1 MEKKQFYKMG
11 ETVRNGEREGVLI
24 RSAFAVGVWVS
35 TDDFN
40 RISDETVE
48 FTSDG
53 VAPMPAG
60 VYSWLMGA
68 KEKNRFVDLF
78 RYVRPLNKNFEIDN
92 MKGIT
97 FRIQLDYKFKT
108 IKFAYSVCNGDNFEK
123 QTGRERAQFAFDLD
137 ESTVTIP
144 MKNGTV
150 SPNGVLRDIWEYVKI
165 DMCGDI
171 VYRQMMAAPGLFHH
185 V

>member
-1 MEKKQFYKMG
+1 MEHKLFYKVG
-11 ETVRNGEREGVLI
+11 EKVRNGEREVVLARI
-24 RSAFAVGVWVS
+24 SAGGGMWIA
-35 TDDFN
+35 TDDYN
-40 RISDETVE
+40 RISDNTVSIRSG
-48 FTSDG
+48 FG
-53 VAPMPAG
+53 PMPER
-60 VYSWLMGA
+60 VYSWLMA
-68 KEKNRFVDLF
+68 AEEKNRFVDLF

-150 SPNGVLRDIWEYVKI
+150 SPNGVLRDIWEYVKT
-165 DMCGDI
+165 DMRGDI
-171 VYRQMMAAPGLFHH
+171 VYRQMNTARGLFHH
-185 V
+185 E